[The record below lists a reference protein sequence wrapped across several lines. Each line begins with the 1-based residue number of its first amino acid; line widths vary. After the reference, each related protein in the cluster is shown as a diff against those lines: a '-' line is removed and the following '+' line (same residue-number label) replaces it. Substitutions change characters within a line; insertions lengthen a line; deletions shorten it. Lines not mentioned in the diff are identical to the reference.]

1 MAQHLSALALVVPDY
16 DEAIAFYVGVLGFTL
31 AEDTRLS
38 DAKRWVR
45 VTPLGARETSLLL
58 AKASGPKQEAAIGNQ
73 TGGRVFLFLETDD
86 FDRDYARY
94 QAAGVAFAEEAPRLE
109 AFGKVIVFL
118 DPYGNK
124 WDLIERKSAS

>member
-1 MAQHLSALALVVPDY
+1 MRQYLSALALVVPDY
-16 DEAIAFYVGVLGFTL
+16 DEAIAFYVNTLGFTL

-38 DAKRWVR
+38 DTKRWVR
-45 VTPLGARETSLLL
+45 VTPPGAKETSLLL
-58 AKASGPKQEAAIGNQ
+58 AKAKGAEQEAAIGNQ

-94 QAAGVAFAEEAPRLE
+94 QRAGVTFDEETPRLE
-109 AFGKVIVFL
+109 DFGKVIVFS

-124 WDLIERKSAS
+124 WDLIERMA